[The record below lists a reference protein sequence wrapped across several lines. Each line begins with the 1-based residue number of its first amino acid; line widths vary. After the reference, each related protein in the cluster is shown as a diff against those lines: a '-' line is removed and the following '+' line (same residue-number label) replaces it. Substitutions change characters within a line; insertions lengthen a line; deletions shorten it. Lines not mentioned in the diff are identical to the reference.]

1 MLPLGRVIV
10 LLVVGGALRLV
21 FAHLQ
26 VLDDARVALSHRSLA
41 AEPVAAHPLPAEPVA
56 VNPLSAQPLLYL
68 PLHQSL
74 LSDPIFDPLG
84 CSEVRSLL

>member
-26 VLDDARVALSHRSLA
+26 VLDDAGVALSHR
-41 AEPVAAHPLPAEPVA
+41 AEPVAIYPLSAEPVA
-56 VNPLSAQPLLYL
+56 VHPLSVQPLLDL
-68 PLHQSL
+68 SLHQSL

-84 CSEVRSLL
+84 CSEVRSLF